1 MAYSMN
7 QVALYL
13 NLAAKRVQADESLKY
28 LTGNKTP
35 KITGG
40 GQGSETQ
47 ILFVRDALWIANND
61 DADTRLQK
69 AILDRLAIDT
79 PDGLID
85 HVDAYQGRVFG
96 RRRQGNNESYDVGTS
111 PTATLLYELAGMDD
125 LGASRDVPY
134 PGDLVLPAAPAAN
147 RLITIG
153 APNNF
158 HAPPVTGIVFIV
170 GNYQSSND
178 APNEH
183 AEQKLLAAL
192 SRLPENIRGTLALY
206 GCKRACNVC
215 ATVVQDVTRKL
226 RGEQRYLNSRSHDD
240 PHVQGYQNQFHAA
253 NIKSLD
259 VDAYYP

>member
-13 NLAAKRVQADESLKY
+13 NLAAKRVQADGNLRY
-28 LTGNKTP
+28 LTGNTNVALN
-35 KITGG
+35 GG

-69 AILDRLAIDT
+69 AIVDRLGIDT
-79 PDGLID
+79 PEALIE

-96 RRRQGNNESYDVGTS
+96 RRRQGNNESYNVGTS

-125 LGASRDVPY
+125 AGESRDVPY
-134 PGDLVLPAAPAAN
+134 PGNLVLPAAAAAN
-147 RLITIG
+147 RVITIG
-153 APNNF
+153 APNAF
-158 HAPPVTGIVFIV
+158 HAPPVTGLVFIV
-170 GNYQSSND
+170 GNYQASNN

-192 SRLPENIRGTLALY
+192 SQLPDNIRGTLALY

-240 PHVQGYQNQFHAA
+240 PHVNGYQNQFHAA